1 VSNPK
6 ELRRTVASLVASL
19 AVVAPQMC
27 RAETGASGQG
37 VFLAQAEAPKLFHG
51 TGTITAI
58 DAPSGV
64 VTLNHDAIPGLMD
77 AMEMQFEAKPSTIL
91 EGLKIGD
98 KVTFTLDGK
107 NWALLAIGRRPEAK

>member
-1 VSNPK
+1 MSNPK
-6 ELRRTVASLVASL
+6 KLRRTVASLVASL

-27 RAETGASGQG
+27 RAETGAFGRG
-37 VFLAQAEAPKLFHG
+37 VFLAQAEAPKLFYG

-77 AMEMQFEAKPSTIL
+77 AMEMQFEAKPSTLL

-107 NWALLAIGRRPEAK
+107 NWTLLAIGRRPEAK